1 MVPRAPAGLPAL
13 FLLLCLLLSSLP
25 ALAVMCPTGTDASAE
40 AEVDALAERLA
51 EWDDAYYRRGE
62 SPVSDAIYDQARRQ
76 FERWRR
82 CFPESVP
89 EAAVPG
95 YPEGEASHPVAQTGL
110 AKLEDAAAVGRWL
123 ARRDG
128 VWVQPKVDGV
138 AVTLVYREGRLVRAI
153 SRGDGRRGQDWTAA
167 VRRLPAVPARLPEP
181 VDALLQGELYRR
193 LEAHVQAE
201 AGGAGARSEVAG
213 WLAREALPD
222 EAAARIGLFVWD
234 WPDGPAAMA
243 ERLAGLARLGFADS
257 AALTHPVA
265 TLEEVE
271 RFRARWYRGPLPFAT
286 DGVVLRQGGRPPGEA
301 WRAEPPAWAAAWK
314 HPPREALAEVRG
326 VAFRIGRTGRITPLL
341 HLHPVEL
348 EARTIRRVSA
358 GSLARWAALDI
369 RPGDRVAIAL
379 AGLTIPRLEGVVW
392 RAAERPSLTVPDP
405 AAYHALSC
413 LRLSPGCEAQFLE
426 RLAWLGGPEALDL
439 PGVGPGTWAALVEA
453 GLVTGLLDWRTL
465 EAPALRRAHGIGE
478 ARAAALTAAFA
489 ATRAAP
495 FPRWLEALGAPPG
508 IEAAL
513 PADWATLAGKG
524 RRDWRALPG
533 VGGDRAAALVDFFAH
548 PEVRALARR
557 LGEAG
562 ADGFQG
568 GTVSGK

>member
-1 MVPRAPAGLPAL
+1 MVPRALARPPTVVL
-13 FLLLCLLLSSLP
+13 FLCLLLSTLGPRASAAP
-25 ALAVMCPTGTDASAE
+25 CPDGVKAPAE
-40 AEVDALAERLA
+40 AELDALAQRLA

-76 FERWRR
+76 YERWRR
-82 CFPESVP
+82 CLPERVP
-89 EAAVPG
+89 EAAVLSHPV
-95 YPEGEASHPVAQTGL
+95 GEAHHPVAQTGL
-110 AKLEDAAAVGRWL
+110 AKFEDAAAVGRWL

-138 AVTLVYREGRLVRAI
+138 AVTLVYRDGRLARAI
-153 SRGDGRRGQDWTAA
+153 SRGDGRHGQDWTAA
-167 VRRLPAVPARLPEP
+167 VRRLPAVPERLPDA

-193 LEAHVQAE
+193 LKAHVQAE

-213 WLAREALPD
+213 WLAREALS
-222 EAAARIGLFVWD
+222 ANTAARIGLFVWD
-234 WPDGPAAMA
+234 WPDGPAAMH
-243 ERLAGLARLGFADS
+243 ERLAGLARLGFPDS
-257 AALTHPVA
+257 AALTYPVA

-286 DGVVLRQGGRPPGEA
+286 DGVVLRQGARPAGEG
-301 WRAEPPAWAAAWK
+301 WRAEPPTWAAAWK
-314 HPPREALAEVRG
+314 HPPREALATVRG
-326 VAFRIGRTGRITPLL
+326 VEFRVGRTGRITPLL

-358 GSLARWAALDI
+358 GSLARWEALDI

-392 RAAERPSLTVPDP
+392 RPASRPALSVPDP

-413 LRLSPGCEAQFLE
+413 WRLSPGCEAQFLE

-453 GLVTGLLDWRTL
+453 GLVTGLLDWRDL
-465 EAPALRRAHGIGE
+465 AAPALRRAHGIGE
-478 ARAAALTAAFA
+478 ARAEALTAAFA
-489 ATRAAP
+489 ATQAAP
-495 FPRWLEALGAPPG
+495 FARWLEALGAPPG
-508 IEAAL
+508 VEAAL
-513 PADWATLAGKG
+513 PADWATLAGMNP
-524 RRDWRALPG
+524 RDWRALPG
-533 VGGDRAAALVDFFAH
+533 VGPDRAAALVEFFVH
-548 PEVRALARR
+548 PEVHALARR

-562 ADGFQG
+562 AHGF
-568 GTVSGK
+568 